1 MKAWQWQAPEKLG
14 LVDLPRPVP
23 EKHEALIRVEAVGVC
38 GSDIHYFLE
47 GAIGENRLTS
57 PVVLGH
63 EYAGIVEEVGAEAN
77 PELVGRR
84 VAVEPGIPCRRC
96 EWCVKGRYNLCTSL
110 FFPGGPGSD
119 GAVCEYIA
127 VDHEFCFPLPEGIS
141 AGTAAMVEPAAVAV
155 HTAYLAQLR
164 PGDTAAVFGLGI
176 IGLLTARML
185 QICGA
190 SRVYCVDVLPYR
202 VAAAKRYGLQDVFCS
217 EKGSLKEGGARAID
231 WIQEQTKGR
240 GCDVSF
246 DCTNSAD
253 GMGLA
258 CGAAR
263 RGGRV
268 VLTGISGNEMD
279 LLPVSIARR
288 RELCLQWCR
297 RFVHNYPVTIDY
309 ILSGALDVDSLIT
322 HVFSFEEAP
331 EAFALTSAYGDDVL
345 KASIEW

>member
-1 MKAWQWQAPEKLG
+1 MKAWQWQAPEKLR
-14 LVDLPRPVP
+14 LVELPRPVP
-23 EKHEALIRVEAVGVC
+23 KRNEALIRVEAVGVC

-47 GAIGENRLTS
+47 GAIGENRLTA
-57 PVVLGH
+57 PTVLGH
-63 EYAGIVEEVGAEAN
+63 EYAGIVEELGADAD
-77 PELVGRR
+77 PALLGKR

-96 EWCVKGRYNLCTSL
+96 EWCRKGRYNLCTSL

-127 VDHEFCFPLPEGIS
+127 VDHEFCFPVPGTMS

-155 HTAYLAQLR
+155 HTAELAQLR
-164 PGDTAAVFGLGI
+164 PGDTAAIFGLGV

-185 QICGA
+185 QCCGA
-190 SRVYCVDVLPYR
+190 ARVLAADILPYR
-202 VAAAKRYGLQDVFCS
+202 VEAARLYGIQEVFCNR
-217 EKGSLKEGGARAID
+217 KGSIKEGGASAVG
-231 WIQEQTKGR
+231 WIQEMTERR
-240 GCDVSF
+240 GVDVAF

-253 GMGLA
+253 GLALA
-258 CGAAR
+258 CAAAR

-279 LLPVSIARR
+279 PLPVSIARR

-297 RFVHNYPVTIDY
+297 RFVHNYPATLDY
-309 ILSGALDVDSLIT
+309 IQSGKLDVDSLIT
-322 HVFSFEEAP
+322 YVFSFDEAP
-331 EAFALTSAYGDDVL
+331 DAFALTSAYGDGVL